1 MPVDHGFCN
10 ASVDGF
16 SKRWNGSYL
25 IRDPNDLHDDH
36 VTLQSMPNMSS
47 THFPIK
53 ISFESKHVW

>member
-36 VTLQSMPNMSS
+36 VTLQSMPA
-47 THFPIK
+47 
-53 ISFESKHVW
+53 